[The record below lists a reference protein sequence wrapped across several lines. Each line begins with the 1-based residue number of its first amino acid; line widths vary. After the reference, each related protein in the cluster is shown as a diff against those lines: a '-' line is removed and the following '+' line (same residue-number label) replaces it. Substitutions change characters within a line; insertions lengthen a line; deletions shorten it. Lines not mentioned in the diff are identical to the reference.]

1 MEQLTQ
7 SKEYGSILME
17 EDKKDNWFDETYPG
31 IDIDTDRRKF
41 KENIYFVDKIVNL
54 LDDKENID
62 FYQLAA
68 FRPYST
74 KSTKKYRT
82 IILAIICIITQ
93 ITGMTII
100 LMEVIGD
107 GIQNKTFCNKNPIQY
122 KILAFGL
129 SALIGYISMDA
140 VLKVEKG
147 MYSSMSRKEYLEKPL
162 TRMCSGWKFQE
173 LEWISNFWLE
183 IGKWTNRI
191 VTISSVVGS
200 FMVIFFSE
208 TGFDMVLNSVA
219 LFFLIELDDML
230 LTQKSY
236 NEMKQWFSKWD
247 LEMVRSIAQ
256 SQKIDRQA
264 MERFKPFINQGHNE
278 FNNLSVIFR
287 IAYCFDGYCT
297 CCYILFR
304 YIVLA
309 VCVVVPFY
317 IGVCY

>member
-100 LMEVIGD
+100 LMEVIGV
-107 GIQNKTFCNKNPIQY
+107 GIQNKTFCNNNPIQY

-140 VLKVEKG
+140 VDHVEKG
-147 MYSSMSRKEYLEKPL
+147 MYTQISRKEFMEAPLEAW
-162 TRMCSGWKFQE
+162 RGWKFRP
-173 LEWISNFWLE
+173 LGWISNFWLE
-183 IGKWTNRI
+183 IGKWTNRV
-191 VTISSVVGS
+191 VTMGTVVGS

-219 LFFLIELDDML
+219 LFFLVELDDML
-230 LTQKSY
+230 LTQEHY
-236 NEMKQWFSKWD
+236 NEMKNFFSEWD
-247 LEMVRSIAQ
+247 SQMVKRYDDIKFNGNRIIEVPIDTPGIERA
-256 SQKIDRQA
+256 KIEWRNDCC
-264 MERFKPFINQGHNE
+264 FKFVLILCCCN
-278 FNNLSVIFR
+278 
-287 IAYCFDGYCT
+287 
-297 CCYILFR
+297 CCYVLVR
-304 YIVLA
+304 YMLLSLCVL
-309 VCVVVPFY
+309 VPFY